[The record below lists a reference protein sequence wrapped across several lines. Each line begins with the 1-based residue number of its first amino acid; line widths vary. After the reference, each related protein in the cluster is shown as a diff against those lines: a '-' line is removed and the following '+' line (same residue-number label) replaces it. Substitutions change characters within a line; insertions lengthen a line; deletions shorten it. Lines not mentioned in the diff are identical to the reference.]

1 MGISRDR
8 VCVGWRGEGKVHL
21 VTFLSLRVLRR
32 CNSFFTSSFFSHGIF
47 VSYSHSHSSFPIIFL
62 LFRVESVHPVM
73 TTPATA
79 TPIGVVAVDVLEG
92 LGQVVLH
99 GGEGGDHGGRSEPVR
114 DETEVSEMALD
125 GGL

>member
-1 MGISRDR
+1 MTHCA
-8 VCVGWRGEGKVHL
+8 CVEERGGKVHL
-21 VTFLSLRVLRR
+21 VTFLSLSLRVLRR
-32 CNSFFTSSFFSHGIF
+32 CNPVFFSSFFSHGIF
-47 VSYSHSHSSFPIIFL
+47 VSYSLSLFSFPFIFL

-79 TPIGVVAVDVLEG
+79 TPIGVVAIDVLEG
-92 LGQVVLH
+92 LGQVVLY
-99 GGEGGDHGGRSEPVR
+99 GGKGGDHGRRPEPVR